1 MVGLG
6 SGSAAA
12 YALPGQT
19 MTFYEIDPTVIEMVE
34 TPKVMN
40 PDEVAAG
47 KQPRMGPFTYLA
59 DARRRGA
66 TIELVL
72 GDARLKLEEHTDR
85 KYSLLLVDAFSS
97 DSIPVHLLTREAL
110 LLYKDR
116 LTEHGL
122 LALHI
127 SNRYIDLEPVVGV
140 LAEQTG
146 LVARVFS
153 DNDHS
158 PPGKARSSW
167 VVLAKDGADLGDE
180 ILGEHSD
187 ERYGAIAGGFGY
199 DLFDNPRYEFF
210 VFPWK
215 KLRSQK
221 NLRPWTDDYSDVL
234 AVMNMR
240 EIQWVRRLFGMPTPK
255 DD

>member
-1 MVGLG
+1 MGHVAMVGLG

-34 TPKVMN
+34 VPRVMN
-40 PDEVAAG
+40 PKEVAEG
-47 KQPRMGPFTYLA
+47 KQPQMGPFTYLA
-59 DARRRGA
+59 DARKRGA

-85 KYSLLLVDAFSS
+85 KYALLLVDAFSS

-127 SNRYIDLEPVVGV
+127 SNRYIDLEPVVAV

-153 DNDHS
+153 DNDQS
-158 PPGKARSSW
+158 PPGKTRSSW
-167 VVLAKDGADLGDE
+167 VVLAKNKADLGDE
-180 ILGEHSD
+180 IDIRLPITLALRREAVTHPAVRAVRAALRQEVA
-187 ERYGAIAGGFGY
+187 ERTTE
-199 DLFDNPRYEFF
+199 LLP
-210 VFPWK
+210 
-215 KLRSQK
+215 
-221 NLRPWTDDYSDVL
+221 
-234 AVMNMR
+234 
-240 EIQWVRRLFGMPTPK
+240 
-255 DD
+255 